1 MRIQYR
7 TSQRNIRNRTLCNQI
22 KHKFNLHF
30 YHIIHYALRHI
41 FLQLHSLGDDPNFE
55 FSDEVVIRE
64 KAIRVSGKLGG
75 VAGVLH
81 GVI

>member
-1 MRIQYR
+1 MLVYR
-7 TSQRNIRNRTLCNQI
+7 YA
-22 KHKFNLHF
+22 F
-30 YHIIHYALRHI
+30 YIEKYKYLIYILE
-41 FLQLHSLGDDPNFE
+41 DDPTFE
-55 FSDEVVIRE
+55 FSDEVVMRE

>member
-1 MRIQYR
+1 MYSTRDI
-7 TSQRNIRNRTLCNQI
+7 S
-22 KHKFNLHF
+22 
-30 YHIIHYALRHI
+30 
-41 FLQLHSLGDDPNFE
+41 LQLNSLGDDPNFE